1 MPPILVLSSAKRVAT
16 QMFVIEKLNEIKKLF
31 WVALFVISSAPTR
44 NYLNKNKVRKL
55 FTIKNEGNGVVTVSL
70 LLTMNILQTFSNC
83 WLWTDERLQGSYW
96 KDKHF

>member
-16 QMFVIEKLNEIKKLF
+16 QMFVTEKLSEIKKLF
-31 WVALFVISSAPTR
+31 WEALFVISSAPTR

-55 FTIKNEGNGVVTVSL
+55 PAIKNEGNAVVPVSL
-70 LLTMNILQTFSNC
+70 LLTMNIFQTCSNC
-83 WLWTDERLQGSYW
+83 WIWTGERLQGSYW